1 MYLQLLRKNTPFFFK
16 NVLFF
21 RRTPVFRGDEEGDE
35 LISYCQHA
43 ANTCVAYPILHQHLV
58 FFTLSA
64 ACDGTIFKAINSFA
78 LVADHRLSVA
88 RPLQRIVGA
97 AILQD
102 AVQALPVPGYI
113 AIEVGCAEDET
124 ILCCIFQVVSCS
136 QIAIVGIVFL
146 GSREDDGFCMVLAIV
161 EGGVD
166 VPGAIYF
173 FGTNHG
179 VGAGSLECSFYA
191 ASRMVDGSED
201 KLAWVSG
208 TDAVVCIAGCQ
219 QRGGKNEANTQKGEE
234 HSFCCHTLHLIIY
247 IHLIIYMIIY
257 RCFFLH

>member
-1 MYLQLLRKNTPFFFK
+1 M
-16 NVLFF
+16 
-21 RRTPVFRGDEEGDE
+21 
-35 LISYCQHA
+35 
-43 ANTCVAYPILHQHLV
+43 HQHLV
-58 FFTLSA
+58 FFSLST
-64 ACDGTIFKAINSFA
+64 ACDGTIFKAIYSFT
-78 LVADHRLSVA
+78 LVTDDRLSVA
-88 RPLQRIVGA
+88 CPLQWIVGA

-102 AVQALPVPGYI
+102 AVKALSVPCYI

-124 ILCCIFQVVSCS
+124 ILGRILQVVSCS

-146 GSREDDGFCMVLAIV
+146 GSREDDGFSMVLAII

-166 VPGAIYF
+166 IPGAIYF

-179 VGAGSLECSFYA
+179 VGAGSLESSLYA

-208 TDAVVCIAGCQ
+208 ADAVVCIAGCLK
-219 QRGGKNEANTQKGEE
+219 RGGKNEADTQKGEE
-234 HSFCCHTLHLIIY
+234 YSFCCHTLHLIIY